1 MPARKSFHGSFGS
14 SPVALATSGRKNRSS
29 GSSSRAGVPGGSS
42 SYAASENATT
52 PVRSPERAS
61 FRIVWPNA
69 SS

>member
-1 MPARKSFHGSFGS
+1 VPARKSCQGSTGS
-14 SPVALATSGRKNRSS
+14 SPLVLATSGRKKRSS

-42 SYAASENATT
+42 SYAASEKATT

-61 FRIVWPNA
+61 LRIVCPKA